1 MQGFRNLLRGWFGKF
16 LLALFILPFA
26 FFGIDGIFNSSGR
39 SNVSI
44 KVNGD
49 EISKQEILKN
59 IELQKQTIQQR
70 LGNIDPSVI
79 TDEMV
84 RPSVEQT
91 LIQKKLL
98 NQSIQQQGM
107 VIPRAAVNKYVTS
120 IDQLKDAEGKF
131 SEDRFKMMLQ
141 RLGYS
146 GVGFYDEVNQQM
158 LVDQLKTGIEK
169 SAFSLPKE
177 LKTLVKLDRQT
188 RDIATLKVTVADF
201 KSNLEVNDAE
211 IASYFEKNKDRY
223 KTDEQVKVKYIV
235 VSAENLGIDE
245 PEEEDIQARFQ
256 ERVEAES
263 AKERRRAQHIL
274 VEVTA
279 DRSDSEALERVQEAK
294 AKLASGESFENVAAQ
309 YSDDFATS
317 KLGGDLGFAG
327 KGLYDPEFDKA
338 LFSLQ
343 EGETSDE
350 VKTEFGYHLIKLTGV
365 EKVDLPE
372 LSENLRQEIISEIKA
387 DLAQELLTEAVDEL
401 NRLGFESGDLAPAAD
416 KYNVEIQTSGWVSRF
431 NGEGVLSNSKVIAAA
446 FSESVLV
453 DRENSEVVEV
463 GGDKLVMVRVQ
474 EHKPAASKSLED
486 VKDLVKSALESQK
499 ALELA
504 RARVEEILEKLKA
517 GSGTTDIE
525 SEYGLKWEVSEKSG
539 RQNAELDPQVVKSAF
554 ELPKPEEGKHSATK
568 VQSGSGDQIIVL
580 VSKVY
585 DGEYTLSE
593 LEAEQL
599 KNVLGD
605 RFGYMDFVNYI
616 ETLETEAVIERL

>member
-26 FFGIDGIFNSSGR
+26 FFGIDGIFNSAGR

-59 IELQKQTIQQR
+59 IELQKQSIQQR

-84 RPSVEQT
+84 RPNVEKT

-98 NQSIQQQGM
+98 NQSIQQQGFA
-107 VIPRAAVNKYVTS
+107 IPRAAVNKYVTS

-146 GVGFYDEVNQQM
+146 GVGFYDEVTQQM

-201 KSNLEVNDAE
+201 KAGVEVSEAE
-211 IASYFEKNKDRY
+211 IAAYFDKNKARY

-245 PEEEDIQARFQ
+245 PDEQVIQTRFQ
-256 ERVEAES
+256 ERVEAEN

-274 VEVTA
+274 VEVND
-279 DRSDSEALERVQEAK
+279 DRSDAEALERIQEAK
-294 AKLASGESFENVAAQ
+294 AKLDNGESFESVAKQ
-309 YSDDFATS
+309 FSDDFATA
-317 KLGGDLGFAG
+317 KLGGDLGYSG
-327 KGLYDPEFDKA
+327 KGLYDPEFDKT

-343 EGETSDE
+343 EGETSGE
-350 VKTEFGYHLIKLTGV
+350 VKTEFGYHLIKLTGI
-365 EKVDLPE
+365 EKAEIPE
-372 LSENLRQEIISEIKA
+372 LTDEVRQEIVSEIKA
-387 DLAQELLTEAVDEL
+387 DLAQEQLTEALDEL
-401 NRLGFESGDLAPAAD
+401 NRLGFESGDLAPAAE
-416 KYNVEIQTSGWVSRF
+416 KYNVDVQSSGWISRF

-446 FSESVLV
+446 FSESVMI
-453 DRENSEVVEV
+453 DKENSEAIEV
-463 GGDKLVMVRVQ
+463 GGDKLVMLRLQ
-474 EHKPAASKSLED
+474 DHKPAATKSLDE
-486 VKDLVKSALESQK
+486 VKDLVKSTLVAQK
-499 ALELA
+499 ALEI
-504 RARVEEILEKLKA
+504 ARVRVDEILAKLDA
-517 GSGTTDIE
+517 GSGTSDIE
-525 SEYGLKWEVSEKSG
+525 SEYGLKWSVTEKSG
-539 RQNAELDPQVVKSAF
+539 RQNAELDQQVVKSAF
-554 ELPKPEEGKHSATK
+554 ELPKPEEGKHSVTK
-568 VQSGSGDQIIVL
+568 VQSGTGDQIIVL

-585 DGEYTLSE
+585 DGEYTLSDA
-593 LEAEQL
+593 EAEQL
-599 KNVLGD
+599 KTVLSD
-605 RFGYMDFVNYI
+605 RFGYMDYVNYI
-616 ETLETEAVIERL
+616 ETLETDAKIERL